1 MLCVNSAVRS
11 AYTIYSARA
20 RCVLGAPTEEELEAD
35 PELVGRREDPQ
46 LFGVSLRSASLQAD
60 SIVLLLASA

>member
-1 MLCVNSAVRS
+1 MNSIVRG
-11 AYTIYSARA
+11 AGTIYFARA
-20 RCVLGAPTEEELEAD
+20 RLVLGAPPEEELEAD
-35 PELVGRREDPQ
+35 PELVWRREDPQ